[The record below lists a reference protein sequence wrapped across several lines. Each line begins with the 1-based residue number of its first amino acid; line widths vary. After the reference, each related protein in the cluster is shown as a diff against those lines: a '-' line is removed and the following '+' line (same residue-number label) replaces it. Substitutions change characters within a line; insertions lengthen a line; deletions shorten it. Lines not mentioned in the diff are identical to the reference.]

1 MTAGLPLERK
11 DVLSG
16 SQTGK
21 HFCLSRD
28 GYNGTASEKA
38 NPRKE
43 QSDGTTA
50 GE

>member
-1 MTAGLPLERK
+1 MTAGLPLGRK

-21 HFCLSRD
+21 HFCLLGD
-28 GYNGTASEKA
+28 GYNGTASERA
-38 NPRKE
+38 NPQKE

-50 GE
+50 EE